1 LDKTR
6 VWPIRK
12 MRSLEIVAL
21 AIAVSASAIQRA
33 HSAGHEL
40 KWSACLRTAVGLH
53 GPASQPAKQL
63 KHKLAFRPL
72 GSVNQC
78 RHVGRSRLSGQL
90 SGPNRGL
97 IAAGEHMPTLSM
109 RASNHANRSRFG
121 LKTKHQKKQP
131 SVSEFFKKDGY
142 AAIDRYD
149 FWHVVPLMF
158 DRDVGGAL
166 TSALLRIGGLI
177 IGGPRRRHYRQA
189 RLRLACPPSS
199 LGVAVRGTWVRNRLT
214 ICVVLPFGEQSNS
227 LLLAF
232 SQTNAGPIA
241 IAMMTLNSRKLS
253 AWSVRATASAKV
265 TFGCREGATGDHV
278 AARNFIL
285 RCWLSSVRFF
295 WSQWV
300 RSYTLSATPSELS
313 SAFFPKQINDV
324 AISDGSND
332 YSIAEF
338 SARMAV
344 SEIAATER
352 NPWSRAVGRQRLIH
366 MPIAM
371 TIADKAMIVR
381 SIVSH
386 DGVEGCLS
394 IALRLYPST
403 SSPWVAQ
410 ANAR

>member
-1 LDKTR
+1 
-6 VWPIRK
+6 

-177 IGGPRRRHYRQA
+177 IGGIVGAIIVKRAFDLHVPPLHQA
-189 RLRLACPPSS
+189 LQCAEL
-199 LGVAVRGTWVRNRLT
+199 WVRNELT
-214 ICVVLPFGEQSNS
+214 ICVVLPFGE
-227 LLLAF
+227 
-232 SQTNAGPIA
+232 
-241 IAMMTLNSRKLS
+241 
-253 AWSVRATASAKV
+253 
-265 TFGCREGATGDHV
+265 
-278 AARNFIL
+278 
-285 RCWLSSVRFF
+285 
-295 WSQWV
+295 
-300 RSYTLSATPSELS
+300 S
-313 SAFFPKQINDV
+313 SAMASQRRHAGWTGRYCLVPACRPPDRPT
-324 AISDGSND
+324 
-332 YSIAEF
+332 F
-338 SARMAV
+338 SKHECR
-344 SEIAATER
+344 
-352 NPWSRAVGRQRLIH
+352 SRTGLFRRRL
-366 MPIAM
+366 
-371 TIADKAMIVR
+371 
-381 SIVSH
+381 
-386 DGVEGCLS
+386 G
-394 IALRLYPST
+394 
-403 SSPWVAQ
+403 
-410 ANAR
+410 